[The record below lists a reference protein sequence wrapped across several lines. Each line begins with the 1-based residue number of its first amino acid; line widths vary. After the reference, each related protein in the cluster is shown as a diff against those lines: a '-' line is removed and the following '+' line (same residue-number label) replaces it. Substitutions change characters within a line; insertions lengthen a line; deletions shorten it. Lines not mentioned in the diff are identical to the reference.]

1 VAGKKKHRT
10 FIFLIYF
17 FKKFE
22 RIMPYFDNIR
32 SW

>member
-1 VAGKKKHRT
+1 VAGLYRI

-17 FKKFE
+17 FKKLE
-22 RIMPYFDNIR
+22 RIMPYFDNIK